1 MNPST
6 NTSASLPARRPQ
18 PVRGSAVTRTS
29 ASADS
34 SRPAMKSR
42 LKTALTVFRVGLGLE
57 VFQKRVMQIPAK
69 LCEES
74 STQADGLC
82 IGCLGQREE
91 VMREN
96 ANMQDFFVQ
105 SCRS

>member
-1 MNPST
+1 
-6 NTSASLPARRPQ
+6 
-18 PVRGSAVTRTS
+18 
-29 ASADS
+29 
-34 SRPAMKSR
+34 MKSR

-82 IGCLGQREE
+82 LGQREE